1 MSLETVTCQCFP
13 PVSWATGSTGR
24 CVTTTGGWQIL
35 ATSPGPGIP
44 STAAIVFTEARRH
57 VMAAPVHS
65 WDTDMHEPA
74 IDPALARQRL
84 LDAADELFYRQGMHR
99 VSIDRVIE
107 KAGVPAETLR
117 EAFGSTD
124 ELVRAYLRARHTR
137 LAGRARA
144 RTPRLS
150 HTP

>member
-1 MSLETVTCQCFP
+1 MDK
-13 PVSWATGSTGR
+13 
-24 CVTTTGGWQIL
+24 
-35 ATSPGPGIP
+35 PG
-44 STAAIVFTEARRH
+44 
-57 VMAAPVHS
+57 
-65 WDTDMHEPA
+65 

-137 LAGRARA
+137 TRSRANSPLPH
-144 RTPRLS
+144 TPVSASWACSKSRGSRLS
-150 HTP
+150 NRVFAGARW

>member
-1 MSLETVTCQCFP
+1 MDK
-13 PVSWATGSTGR
+13 
-24 CVTTTGGWQIL
+24 
-35 ATSPGPGIP
+35 PG
-44 STAAIVFTEARRH
+44 
-57 VMAAPVHS
+57 
-65 WDTDMHEPA
+65 

-124 ELVRAYLRARHTR
+124 ELVRHTYEPVTPGCRTRSRANSPVGLMGEASTR
-137 LAGRARA
+137 
-144 RTPRLS
+144 TS
-150 HTP
+150 T